1 MPKQT
6 NVGKI
11 IRIFNKVGLSPIFT
25 IEKIMTNEKCSQ
37 LFFYLGTEQFIQIEK
52 CQLYN
57 SIYRDMKIE
66 GKEKRKKV
74 KGTVKDNPSEV
85 LKEVYKSL
93 YPNKRINLIESEK
106 KSEG

>member
-1 MPKQT
+1 
-6 NVGKI
+6 
-11 IRIFNKVGLSPIFT
+11 
-25 IEKIMTNEKCSQ
+25 
-37 LFFYLGTEQFIQIEK
+37 
-52 CQLYN
+52 
-57 SIYRDMKIE
+57 MKIE

-106 KSEG
+106 KSEGWLLDRIWSWNYVVFGEVFSEISSFVNGYFFQ

>member
-1 MPKQT
+1 
-6 NVGKI
+6 
-11 IRIFNKVGLSPIFT
+11 
-25 IEKIMTNEKCSQ
+25 
-37 LFFYLGTEQFIQIEK
+37 
-52 CQLYN
+52 
-57 SIYRDMKIE
+57 MKIE

-85 LKEVYKSL
+85 LKQVYKSL